1 MNFRDNFWEEAEEQ
15 MRARLWAEGHSCS
28 VIAAMINAVHR
39 NGRSRNSI
47 IGKAR
52 RMDMTA
58 RRSPIVSDPNKPRKI
73 KRSDDMRR
81 LLTHPNEDL
90 LRWDIDDE

>member
-1 MNFRDNFWEEAEEQ
+1 MNFRDNIWEEGEEE
-15 MRARLWAEGHSCS
+15 MLARLWAEGHSCS
-28 VIAAMINAVHR
+28 VISAMINAVHR

-52 RMDMTA
+52 RLNLTA
-58 RRSPIVSDPNKPRKI
+58 RQSPICRDPNKPRKI
-73 KRSDDMRR
+73 RRGDDTRR

-90 LRWDIDDE
+90 LKWDIDDE